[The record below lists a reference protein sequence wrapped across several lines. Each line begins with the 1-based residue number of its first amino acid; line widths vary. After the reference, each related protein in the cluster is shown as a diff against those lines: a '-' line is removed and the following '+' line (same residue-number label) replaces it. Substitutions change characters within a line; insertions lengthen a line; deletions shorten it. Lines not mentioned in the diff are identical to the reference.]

1 MPHSQGHP
9 EQVVPKLRAD
19 LFTVL
24 KANWYLWIP
33 FMFLNF
39 RVIPLDLQA
48 VASNVMA
55 LLWNV
60 YMSFVTHKEV
70 AVPVEV
76 PGKGKKGGKQSKK
89 GGE

>member
-1 MPHSQGHP
+1 M
-9 EQVVPKLRAD
+9 
-19 LFTVL
+19 L

-39 RVIPLDLQA
+39 RVIPLNLQA

-60 YMSFVTHKEV
+60 YMSFVTHAKV
-70 AVPVEV
+70 AEAPPPVET
-76 PGKGKKGGKQSKK
+76 KLARRR
-89 GGE
+89 